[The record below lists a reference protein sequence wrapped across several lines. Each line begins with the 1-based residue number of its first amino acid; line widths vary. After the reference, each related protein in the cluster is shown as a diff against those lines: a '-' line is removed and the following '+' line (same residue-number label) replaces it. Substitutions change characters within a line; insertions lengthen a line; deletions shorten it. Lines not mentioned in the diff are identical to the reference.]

1 MRGVIMET
9 KNGRAVLLTKDGEF
23 VNIKN
28 KGYSIGDKVNITSN
42 TGRLCAMAASLV
54 IVCAGMG
61 SYFVP
66 AGYVSVDINPSLM
79 MTLNLY
85 NRVIDVKTFND
96 DAQVL
101 LNGTNIKGKGAEESV
116 EMLIKASEEIGYIND
131 NNRDVILDVVPGI
144 KKPNMDGIKHENIE
158 ITIETAD
165 RKTLRTAQDMGVSI
179 AKAKAIE
186 EYTEKNG
193 GDVRSNAAKFNDKS
207 VKEIRNIIIDGGKSS
222 DVKPSDTPKSQK
234 NENILERDDKI
245 LQSKSPQIS
254 TSAKE
259 KMPADSK
266 PIKMEQKPHNNI
278 SNQES
283 VSKPQ
288 NEASKPS
295 EPTRGD
301 NNNSEN
307 QSQTPEKKPDNSG
320 NQGKD
325 DLTDNLPAEKK
336 PNISEPTADKI
347 ENNPSK
353 KDAPEHENVPQSDNI
368 QPSIP
373 KHEETQPQNNSQTKE
388 NDKSEPLQS
397 EPHENTQ
404 GSKESP
410 MQDKSPQNEAPKQNE
425 QQNNEGKPSSD
436 ENADEHDER
445 KEDPTQDKSPQN
457 KQPKENEQQN
467 NGGKPASD
475 ENAKSPSNPQPSKEN
490 GKPSQ
495 GEPHQN
501 TQSSK
506 ESSMQDKS
514 PQNESP
520 KQSEQQSNG
529 GKPSSDKDTDE
540 RGEHK

>member
-254 TSAKE
+254 ASAKE

-266 PIKMEQKPHNNI
+266 PIKMEQKLQNNI

-320 NQGKD
+320 KKGKE
-325 DLTDNLPAEKK
+325 DLTDNSPAEKK

-353 KDAPEHENVPQSDNI
+353 KDAQEHENVPQSDNI
-368 QPSIP
+368 QPSIT
-373 KHEETQPQNNSQTKE
+373 KHEEIQPQNNSQTKE
-388 NDKSEPLQS
+388 NDKS

-475 ENAKSPSNPQPSKEN
+475 ENAKSPNNPQPSKEN

-495 GEPHQN
+495 SEPHQN

-514 PQNESP
+514 LQKEAP